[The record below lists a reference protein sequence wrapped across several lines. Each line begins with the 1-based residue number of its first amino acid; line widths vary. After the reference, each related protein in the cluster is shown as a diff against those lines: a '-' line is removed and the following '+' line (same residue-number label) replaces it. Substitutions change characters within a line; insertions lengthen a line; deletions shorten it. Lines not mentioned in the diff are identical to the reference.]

1 MNGPLLDGVS
11 SDGGDGWLLA
21 LHSSGEGFGVGV
33 LPWPLP
39 GEIGA
44 TPSFSGSPAMDLPPL
59 DPLLRQAR
67 LQHFATGRD
76 LSNRLLS
83 CVDAVL
89 PASEWPRLRRLAVA
103 LSRGVLAR
111 SGVLGVLGRSQD
123 QQEMQETT
131 TAVMTSFLLI
141 ARRLCRGA
149 QPPVAPF
156 WLEQELPRRGRVA
169 GLYGRD
175 PALPG
180 GVVELEPPRLRQAQ
194 ELLSGERR
202 AAEPRLPDDV
212 GELLAISALRARQG
226 LPAAWQAVVPIYPT
240 SPVQQT

>member
-1 MNGPLLDGVS
+1 MNDPLLDGVS

-103 LSRGVLAR
+103 IGPGGFTSTRLSVVLAR
-111 SGVLGVLGRSQD
+111 SLAQQDDLPLDGVS
-123 QQEMQETT
+123 
-131 TAVMTSFLLI
+131 SFLLI